1 MSRNIFLFL
10 AVFVISLDSYF
21 RLRGIFGLG
30 FLFLYLLTIKFN
42 TSLDR
47 KYILPIGLMAA
58 GFGLYTLLAF
68 FYPNTYLQINE
79 DKELFY
85 FKIFDRFSLILL
97 FIFICF
103 SFKNKNYAEILRN
116 IALVH
121 IFYLTFQFVMYY
133 GLHIEIDILSWFG
146 IEQRTDMVYD
156 GLNIFRPAGFFWEP
170 SNFAAYILAL
180 YLPYL
185 IKQTNY
191 HKLDYLLP
199 ISIVLT
205 LSSAAFLIGTL
216 VMLVMLWKTGLIK
229 KPKVL
234 LFAILV
240 GIPIILF
247 GYQSQKARFEDG
259 LGDNANTLL
268 RLNLVEYAFKS
279 RLNSPLLLVG
289 GTGIYSYDLYI
300 KNEEDSPFGRSIA
313 SIQDA
318 TFFVFTYLLTG
329 IIGLIILFLLIM
341 NVKGISNKFFVLIF
355 MLTKISFLFPVF
367 LFFIYTVFENKRK
380 RIETD

>member
-1 MSRNIFLFL
+1 
-10 AVFVISLDSYF
+10 
-21 RLRGIFGLG
+21 
-30 FLFLYLLTIKFN
+30 
-42 TSLDR
+42 
-47 KYILPIGLMAA
+47 
-58 GFGLYTLLAF
+58 
-68 FYPNTYLQINE
+68 
-79 DKELFY
+79 
-85 FKIFDRFSLILL
+85 
-97 FIFICF
+97 
-103 SFKNKNYAEILRN
+103 
-116 IALVH
+116 
-121 IFYLTFQFVMYY
+121 
-133 GLHIEIDILSWFG
+133 
-146 IEQRTDMVYD
+146 MVYD
-156 GLNIFRPAGFFWEP
+156 GSNIFRPAGFFWEP

-185 IKQTNY
+185 IKQANY

-229 KPKVL
+229 QPKVL
-234 LFAILV
+234 LFAILIGV
-240 GIPIILF
+240 PIILF

-329 IIGLIILFLLIM
+329 TVGLIILFLLIM

-367 LFFIYTVFENKRK
+367 LFFIYMIFEDKKK
-380 RIETD
+380 RIGTD